1 MGDILMGVIITGV
14 NESLDI
20 ISRIELKHRNHQDDC
35 KWSSRIFQPKVQNR
49 SKVV

>member
-1 MGDILMGVIITGV
+1 MGVIITGV

-35 KWSSRIFQPKVQNR
+35 KMIEPNLSAESPK
-49 SKVV
+49 SIKSGEK